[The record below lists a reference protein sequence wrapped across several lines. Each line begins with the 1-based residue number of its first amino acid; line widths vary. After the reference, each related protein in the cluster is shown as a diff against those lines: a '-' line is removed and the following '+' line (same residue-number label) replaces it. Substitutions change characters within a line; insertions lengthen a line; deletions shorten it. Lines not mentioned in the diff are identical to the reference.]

1 MRGFRSSASLISWL
15 ILLCAGMCLV
25 PGGALAQ
32 PVVVNGFITAQPI
45 SVCATDGSGCA
56 PTNNINQTGSNALI
70 GFKEP
75 VSGDNTTDFLA
86 TRLLGLRI
94 TWLPLVTFASPIIQS
109 TGTTLQTLHF
119 APVNG
124 DCTNLTSSDFPLLVQ
139 NFILKQGSNPPT
151 YTVPNPTNPPG
162 VPINSNAGV
171 PNVFFVNNL
180 AVTGCSGTSLSGFAR
195 IGGNGVVINKKIFSL
210 PLLPDVIFHEMTHN
224 FGLPH
229 VSAASNLMA
238 AGGSRMEPT
247 ITPSPGTLASQA
259 GVSLDILL
267 GGLSPPAPNS
277 QTAQVL
283 DPVGFINPIL
293 EVQTTIT
300 CSTPTMN
307 PCTSNTFLVTVTI
320 PAPLPDVSVTSVFW
334 EVPPPLGFQPNTFK
348 CNPIN
353 CNGLKL
359 TAGNFQGDIG
369 NNDGS
374 LFCGPG
380 SVKCFR
386 IDIDPTTPFAGGS
399 FSFYLQMSN
408 SNKKTQLT
416 DLTGSNFT
424 YVTSTQYAT
433 TSGVAFTNTN
443 PATLFADSL
452 EPNLAIS
459 SFINVPSAF
468 VSSTQTPCNPDLLFD
483 PSLGCPNLQV
493 GDF

>member
-1 MRGFRSSASLISWL
+1 MRGSRSSASLIGWL
-15 ILLCAGMCLV
+15 ILLCAGMCLA
-25 PGGALAQ
+25 PGETLAQ
-32 PVVVNGFITAQPI
+32 PVIVNGFITAQPI

-56 PTNNINQTGSNALI
+56 PVNNIGQTGSNALI

-75 VSGDNTTDFLA
+75 VTGTDTTNFLA
-86 TRLLGLRI
+86 TKLLNIRVA
-94 TWLPLVTFASPIIQS
+94 WLPLVTFNSPIIQS

-124 DCTNLTSSDFPLLVQ
+124 DCSNLTSSDFPLLVQ
-139 NFILKQGSNPPT
+139 NFNLVPNSNPPA
-151 YTVPNPTNPPG
+151 YTVPTPTNPPG

-180 AVTGCSGTSLSGFAR
+180 AVTGCTGANLSGFAR

-210 PLLPDVIFHEMTHN
+210 PFLPDVIFHELTHN

-229 VSAASNLMA
+229 ANDISNLMA
-238 AGGSRMEPT
+238 PGGSRTEPN
-247 ITPSPGTLASQA
+247 ITSPSSSTYLNTAGGITLDK
-259 GVSLDILL
+259 LTTTL
-267 GGLSPPAPNS
+267 PPNQS
-277 QTAQVL
+277 GQTNQVL
-283 DPVGFINPIL
+283 DPVGFLNPIL
-293 EVQTTIT
+293 EVQTTIA
-300 CSTPTMN
+300 CSTPTN

-320 PAPLPDVSVTSVFW
+320 PTTIPDVSVTSVFW

-348 CNPIN
+348 IVNS
-353 CNGLKL
+353 NGLKV
-359 TAGNFQGDIG
+359 TAGNFQGNVG

-374 LFCGPG
+374 IFCGTG
-380 SVKCFR
+380 SFKCFR
-386 IDIDPTTPFAGGS
+386 IDIDSSTPFAGGS
-399 FSFYLQMSN
+399 FSFTLQMSS

-424 YVTSTQYAT
+424 YVTSDQYAT
-433 TSGVAFTNTN
+433 TSGVAFTN